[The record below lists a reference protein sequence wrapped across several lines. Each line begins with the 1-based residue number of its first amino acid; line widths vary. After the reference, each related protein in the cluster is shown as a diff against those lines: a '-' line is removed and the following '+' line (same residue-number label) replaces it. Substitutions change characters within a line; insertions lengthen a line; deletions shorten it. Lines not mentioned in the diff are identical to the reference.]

1 MSSSDPWAVI
11 DCWSPRVLELDI
23 EQTYVLSL
31 ALALALALP
40 SLALA
45 SSLHPPEQPLLLPT
59 PTNPQCGELK
69 PLFGLGTN
77 M

>member
-1 MSSSDPWAVI
+1 MSDPLAVI

-31 ALALALALP
+31 ALALT

-45 SSLHPPEQPLLLPT
+45 RSLHPPEQPLLLPT
-59 PTNPQCGELK
+59 PTNPQCRELK
-69 PLFGLGTN
+69 PLFGLGAN